1 MTTRHTHT
9 SPGQSG
15 WFILARVLRKSIHVD
30 CIRFHWQWARAHYR
44 RGAGV
49 RDPSTLSW
57 AWCWL
62 EIRHERAR
70 LDDISLPG
78 KQDYAGRRRPQ
89 QPEDAP
95 CGRLAPGALDDISR
109 PDRRRDD
116 AWRQMEVMP
125 GARCRDA
132 PCGRLYC
139 PQDDRARSA

>member
-78 KQDYAGRRRPQ
+78 KQDYAGR
-89 QPEDAP
+89 
-95 CGRLAPGALDDISR
+95 
-109 PDRRRDD
+109 
-116 AWRQMEVMP
+116 QMEVMP